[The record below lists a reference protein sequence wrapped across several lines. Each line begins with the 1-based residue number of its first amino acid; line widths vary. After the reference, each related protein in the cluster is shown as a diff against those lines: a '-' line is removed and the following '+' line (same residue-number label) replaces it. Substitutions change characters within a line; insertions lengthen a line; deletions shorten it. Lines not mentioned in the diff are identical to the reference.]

1 MANTRLTKNILDLI
15 SKRIGAHQIHFNII
29 EEIEPQKKAL
39 IIEKD
44 ILKLDTNQKILVVD
58 KDTIITPLA
67 KDRAKAMGIRIEK
80 LGGA

>member
-15 SKRIGAHQIHFNII
+15 SKRIGAHQIHFNTI

-44 ILKLDTNQKILVVD
+44 ILKLDTNQKILVLD
-58 KDTIITPLA
+58 KDTIVTPLA